1 MLEMEHNHKHGAV
14 HTEQRRSVQSAGAV
28 ENLLRSAKLTGH
40 PLERGCVSTG
50 GLQLDF
56 VTPQGEDRYRVTGRV
71 AMLKACDERTT
82 EYDMNPAAHA
92 FFERNPDARYW
103 YHNRNTRILNP
114 KVWRDPNYHSDPWP
128 DSFEQLVNTLSGTR
142 GCDG

>member
-1 MLEMEHNHKHGAV
+1 VLRDNDSRAIVLCAAAKGGLCCGEACPPKI
-14 HTEQRRSVQSAGAV
+14 SAT
-28 ENLLRSAKLTGH
+28 R
-40 PLERGCVSTG
+40 TG
-50 GLQLDF
+50 GPQLDF
-56 VTPQGEDRYRVTGRV
+56 VTPQDEEPYRVTGRV
-71 AMLKACDERTT
+71 AMLKACDKPTT

-128 DSFEQLVNTLSGTR
+128 DSFEQLVNTLRGTR